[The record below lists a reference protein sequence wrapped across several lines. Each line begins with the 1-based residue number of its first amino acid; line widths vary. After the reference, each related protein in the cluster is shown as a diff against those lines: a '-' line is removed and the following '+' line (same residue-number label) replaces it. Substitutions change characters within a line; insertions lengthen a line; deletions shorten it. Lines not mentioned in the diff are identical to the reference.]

1 MKSKLKTSQGF
12 TLVEIIVVIAVIGI
26 LSMIVFA
33 SFDDSRK
40 KARDTARHA
49 DIQQLGAALQAYGV
63 TYGEYPSDL
72 DQLVSVGLLLTVPTD
87 PVNEG
92 EHVFTYENACA
103 TPSVSGDTQYYRL
116 WTIGEREQDATLAGW
131 TDSKTIGVT
140 SCADPQ

>member
-1 MKSKLKTSQGF
+1 MKSKLKIEQGF
-12 TLVEIIVVIAVIGI
+12 TLIEIIVVIAIIGI

-33 SFDDSRK
+33 SFEDSRK

-49 DIQQLGAALQAYGV
+49 DIQQLGAALQTYGA

-72 DQLVSVGLLLTVPTD
+72 EDLVSVGLLLSVPTD

-92 EHVFTYENACA
+92 DNVYTYENACT
-103 TPSVSGDTQYYRL
+103 TPSVSGDTQHYRL
-116 WTIGEREQDATLAGW
+116 WTIGEREHDATADGW

-140 SCADPQ
+140 SCTDPQ